1 MTIKELLNKGVDFL
15 GRDREGNVLD
25 AEVLLAFVLDTDKE
39 YLFAHD
45 DEDVSVDDE
54 VLFLHY
60 LKKVQEG
67 EPLAYITQEKEFF
80 GLNFFVDDRVLIPRP
95 ETEHM
100 VEEAVTFIEEHDTG
114 ERVSVLD
121 VGTGSGNIAV
131 AIAKYFEAQ
140 GSDVIEKIDALDIED
155 GAVEVAHL
163 NVDQHNVDHLV
174 NVFQSDLLEVVP
186 EGEFYDVI
194 VANLPYIG
202 EVKRQGLSDSTE
214 KYEPNSALFAG
225 DDGLDLYRRMF
236 EEMREK
242 NIRYNIMFGEFGFG
256 QSEDLAEVLN
266 EFFDD
271 SWEIKQD
278 LAGIE
283 RYFIVYA

>member
-1 MTIKELLNKGVDFL
+1 MTIKELLQKGVDFL

-45 DEDVSVDDE
+45 EEEVSADEE
-54 VLFLHY
+54 NLFWHY
-60 LKKVQEG
+60 LKKVQMG
-67 EPLAYITQEKEFF
+67 QPVAYITQEKEFF

-174 NVFQSDLLEVVP
+174 NIFQSDLLEVVP
-186 EGEFYDVI
+186 EEEFYDVI

-214 KYEPNSALFAG
+214 KYEPTSALFAG

-236 EEMREK
+236 EEIREK

-256 QSEDLAEVLN
+256 QSEDLSELLN
-266 EFFDD
+266 EFFNE

>member
-25 AEVLLAFVLDTDKE
+25 AEVLLAFVLDVDKE

-45 DEDVSVDDE
+45 DEE
-54 VLFLHY
+54 VAEDFEKLFWHY
-60 LKKVQEG
+60 LKKVQAG
-67 EPLAYITQEKEFF
+67 EPVAYITQEKEFF

-214 KYEPNSALFAG
+214 KYEPTSALFAG

-266 EFFDD
+266 EFFDE

>member
-25 AEVLLAFVLDTDKE
+25 TEVLLAFVLDVDKE

-45 DEDVSVDDE
+45 DEDQPEDFE
-54 VLFLHY
+54 KLFWHY
-60 LKKVQEG
+60 LKKVQAG
-67 EPLAYITQEKEFF
+67 EPVAYITQEKEFF

-214 KYEPNSALFAG
+214 KYEPTSALFAG

-266 EFFDD
+266 EFFNE